1 MKKIFIFLFLLYGSF
16 LYGQKL
22 KVHVLNENDQISL
35 DGILDEQVW
44 KEADSIGNLTMVEPV
59 EGAAPTQKTT
69 VRILSDESNIYLG
82 IRCYD
87 SQPSRIISYSK
98 SRDSYMYSEDR
109 IKFVFDTYLDQRSGY
124 IFAVNPEGTRYDA
137 LVSENGEDE
146 NSNWDGLWE
155 AQTIIDNQGWSAEIR
170 IPIQT
175 ISYTSGLKEWGFN
188 IERRLQ
194 RNLETDRWTGI
205 KRDYKISH
213 VIRAGRIYNLP
224 NFDIGIGLTSKVS
237 LIADTH
243 KSLAERAKT
252 KLDYSLDFTQ
262 RITSDISA
270 QLTVNTDFAETE
282 VDSRRTNL
290 TRFPLF
296 YPEKRGFFLEGSDI
310 FEFGVGLG
318 RDVIPFYS
326 RKIGLYNGRKVPII
340 VGGKLNGK
348 VNNTN
353 FGALVTRTNSVDTLV
368 PAATLGAFRVKQ
380 NFSEEYSLGMIGT
393 YGDPVTNNK
402 NWLIGSDFTYQT
414 TRFLGDKNFIAGVWG
429 LYNNNKE
436 LVGDNTALGFKLDYP
451 NDLWDISLKM
461 KRIGDAFLPSLGF
474 VPRPGIIY
482 YSLGADFMP
491 RPKWKLIRQFFFESF
506 FRLITDLN
514 NNWESYIIFTAP
526 VHFLLESGDRFE
538 FNIMPRGENLTEDFE
553 IEDGVIIKSGPYH
566 WQRFRLELET
576 ASKRAINGQ
585 ATWWFGTFYRGKLDQ
600 IELQLNVRPV
610 NSLNLSL
617 NYEKNIVHLPEGYF
631 TQDLFGGRIQFS
643 FTSDFEFSSFIQ
655 YDSESGSIGTNTR
668 LRWTFAL
675 LGDLFIVYNHNI
687 DKLERN
693 IWQYNSNQFIIKVTY
708 GFWN

>member
-1 MKKIFIFLFLLYGSF
+1 MKKILISLFLLYGSF

-22 KVHVLNENDQISL
+22 KVHVLNENDQIYL
-35 DGILDEQVW
+35 DGILNEQVW
-44 KEADSIGNLTMVEPV
+44 KDADSIGNLTMVEPV

-69 VRILSDESNIYLG
+69 IRILADESNIYLG

-87 SQPSRIISYSK
+87 SQPSKIISYSK

-137 LVSENGEDE
+137 LVSDLGEDE

-155 AQTIIDNQGWSAEIR
+155 ARTIIDNQGWSVEIR

-188 IERRLQ
+188 IERRIQ
-194 RNLETDRWTGI
+194 RNLEIDRWTGI
-205 KRDYKISH
+205 KRDYKISQ
-213 VIRAGRIYNLP
+213 VMRAGRISNLP
-224 NFDIGIGLTSKVS
+224 DFDIGIGLTSKVS

-243 KSLAERAKT
+243 KSLAEKAKA

-262 RITSDISA
+262 RITSDVSA

-318 RDVIPFYS
+318 TDVIPFYS

-380 NFSEEYSLGMIGT
+380 NFSEEYSFGMIGT

-414 TRFLGDKNFIAGVWG
+414 TRFLGDKNLIAGAWG

-491 RPKWKLIRQFFFESF
+491 RPEWKLIRQFFFESF

-566 WQRFRLELET
+566 WQRFRLENW
-576 ASKRAINGQ
+576 KRHLKGQ
-585 ATWWFGTFYRGKLDQ
+585 LMGRQHGGLVLS
-600 IELQLNVRPV
+600 IEANWIR
-610 NSLNLSL
+610 L
-617 NYEKNIVHLPEGYF
+617 NYSLMLDLLIVL
-631 TQDLFGGRIQFS
+631 
-643 FTSDFEFSSFIQ
+643 
-655 YDSESGSIGTNTR
+655 
-668 LRWTFAL
+668 TFL
-675 LGDLFIVYNHNI
+675 
-687 DKLERN
+687 
-693 IWQYNSNQFIIKVTY
+693 
-708 GFWN
+708 